1 MNSKMVAGTR
11 YIVDAALIK
20 KLSLLTSKAIICFS
34 TFFIKRNDCSDV
46 SKRVLQDEGTLN
58 VHYFN
63 TSSHAVCWDNSYQL
77 RY

>member
-34 TFFIKRNDCSDV
+34 TFLLKGMIALMFQK
-46 SKRVLQDEGTLN
+46 E
-58 VHYFN
+58 YFK
-63 TSSHAVCWDNSYQL
+63 TKAH
-77 RY
+77 